1 MIPFGPW
8 LPDRPK
14 LENPGLVNA
23 TNVIPTAGGYEPFQG
38 GTAVTDAL
46 DDPCQGA
53 ASFKQTDGT
62 SYVFAGDE
70 SKLYQLRNAVWDDVS
85 SKTYA
90 VSIFNQWRYAQF
102 GTLVLA
108 ANGSDRI
115 QKVRTGTTANFEEIP
130 ASPVCQFMAVVRDF
144 LVVGPVEIGG
154 DRFVQWSATNDVDSW
169 TPTVNS
175 SGIQVLIEGG
185 PLKGITGG
193 DFGTVLQESTVTR
206 MNFVGGDLVFSFDI
220 IENAKGCLVAGSIIQ
235 LGAVTYY
242 WSEEGIERF
251 GGTNTTNIGE
261 GQVNKTLFDRLN
273 FDALHK
279 VTAAID
285 PERRLVIW
293 AYPTTSDTVDR
304 LLIYHVGEN
313 RFSDV
318 ELTVQVLVAAR
329 DVTISIDDIA
339 GSIDDSP
346 LTGFPT
352 VTSLDDPL
360 LLGGRRRLSAFN
372 SSNVME
378 TLDGSNLAA
387 TLTMGEFIFSSIGK
401 FISDGKKVHT
411 RRLRGA
417 VDGAHT
423 ISILHRS
430 KLQSAQV
437 EEGPTAPQD
446 DGSVAINVNDR
457 YQAFQ
462 LETAAAATWEFA
474 QGIDFEEVTKGG
486 R

>member
-1 MIPFGPW
+1 VIPFGPW

-23 TNVIPTAGGYEPFQG
+23 TNVIPTAGGYAPFQG

-70 SKLYQLRNAVWDDVS
+70 DKLYQLRNGVWDDVS
-85 SKTYA
+85 AKTYA
-90 VSIFNQWRYAQF
+90 VSIFSSWRFEQF

-115 QKVRTGTTANFEEIP
+115 QKVRTGTTAIFEEIT

-220 IENAKGCLVAGSIIQ
+220 IENARGCMVAGSIIQ

-242 WSEEGIERF
+242 WSEEGVERF

-273 FDALHK
+273 FDAFHK

-285 PERRLVIW
+285 PIRRLVIW
-293 AYPTTSDTVDR
+293 AYPTTSETVDR
-304 LLIYHVGEN
+304 LLIYHVGEK

-318 ELTVQVLVAAR
+318 ELTVQVLVSAR

-346 LTGFPT
+346 LTGFPG
-352 VTSLDDPL
+352 VTSLDDL
-360 LLGGRRRLSAFN
+360 ELLGGRRRLSAFN
-372 SSNVME
+372 VSNIME
-378 TLDGSNLAA
+378 TLDGDTLAA
-387 TLTMGEFIFSSIGK
+387 TMTMGEFIFSGLGK
-401 FISDGKKVHT
+401 FVSNGKKVHV

-417 VDGAHT
+417 IDGAHT
-423 ISILHRS
+423 VSILHRS
-430 KLQSAQV
+430 KIQAAQT
-437 EEGPTAPQD
+437 EEGPITPEA
-446 DGSVAINVNDR
+446 DGSAAIKVNDR

-462 LETAAAATWEFA
+462 IETAAAATWNFA

>member
-23 TNVIPTAGGYEPFQG
+23 TNVIPTAGGYAPFQG

-53 ASFKQTDGT
+53 AAFKQTDGT

-70 SKLYQLRNAVWDDVS
+70 TKLYSLRNGIWADVS
-85 SKTYA
+85 AKAYA
-90 VSIFNQWRYAQF
+90 VSPFDQWRFEQF
-102 GTLVLA
+102 GTLVVA
-108 ANGSDRI
+108 ANGSDKI
-115 QKVRTGTTANFEEIP
+115 QKVRTGTALPFELITD
-130 ASPVCQFMAVVRDF
+130 SPVCKFMAVVKDF

-242 WSEEGIERF
+242 WSEEGVERF
-251 GGTNTTNIGE
+251 GGTNTTNVGE
-261 GQVNKTLFDRLN
+261 GQVNKTLFSRLN
-273 FDALHK
+273 FNALHK

-285 PERRLVIW
+285 PERRLIIW
-293 AYPTTSDTVDR
+293 AYPTTSETVDR

-318 ELTVQVLVAAR
+318 ALTVQVLVAAR

-352 VTSLDDPL
+352 VTSLDDPI

-372 SSNVME
+372 SSNIME
-378 TLDGSNLAA
+378 TLDGDNLAA
-387 TLTMGEFIFSSIGK
+387 TLTMGEFIFSNTGN
-401 FISDGKKVHT
+401 FISDGKKFHT
-411 RRLRGA
+411 RELRGA
-417 VDGAHT
+417 LDGTHT
-423 ISILHRS
+423 VSVLHRS
-430 KLQSAQV
+430 NLQAGQTTK
-437 EEGPTAPQD
+437 GPLTINP
-446 DGSVAINVNDR
+446 DGSVKPKVNDR

-462 LETAAAATWEFA
+462 LNTAAAATWNFA
-474 QGIDFEEVTKGG
+474 QGIDFEEATKGG